1 MQVDKLK
8 ALEEQLDAKDKSI
21 AELRKKLMMAEE
33 GIQGW
38 LDSIEQK
45 KKLIKEKEKRCDDLE
60 AENGSLQTKNSEQN
74 KMLREYEV
82 RIKELEES
90 EES

>member
-1 MQVDKLK
+1 MNDKLIVQDHELQKLKNSKMQVDKLK

-60 AENGSLQTKNSEQN
+60 AENGSL
-74 KMLREYEV
+74 
-82 RIKELEES
+82 
-90 EES
+90 

>member
-1 MQVDKLK
+1 
-8 ALEEQLDAKDKSI
+8 
-21 AELRKKLMMAEE
+21 MMAEE

>member
-21 AELRKKLMMAEE
+21 AELKKKLMMAEE

-60 AENGSLQTKNSEQN
+60 AENGSLQTKNSE
-74 KMLREYEV
+74 
-82 RIKELEES
+82 
-90 EES
+90 

>member
-1 MQVDKLK
+1 MSDKIIVQDHELQKLRNSKMQVDKLK

-60 AENGSLQTKNSEQN
+60 AENGSL
-74 KMLREYEV
+74 
-82 RIKELEES
+82 
-90 EES
+90 

>member
-60 AENGSLQTKNSEQN
+60 AENGSL
-74 KMLREYEV
+74 
-82 RIKELEES
+82 
-90 EES
+90 

>member
-21 AELRKKLMMAEE
+21 AELKKKLMMAEE

-45 KKLIKEKEKRCDDLE
+45 KRLIKEKEKRCDDLE
-60 AENGSLQTKNSEQN
+60 AENGSL
-74 KMLREYEV
+74 
-82 RIKELEES
+82 
-90 EES
+90 

>member
-60 AENGSLQTKNSEQN
+60 AENGSLQTKNSE
-74 KMLREYEV
+74 
-82 RIKELEES
+82 
-90 EES
+90 

>member
-1 MQVDKLK
+1 
-8 ALEEQLDAKDKSI
+8 
-21 AELRKKLMMAEE
+21 MMAEE

-74 KMLREYEV
+74 KLLRETEV